1 MWLEHLFGKHESSR
15 AIPVLGDNLS
25 IVQIFHLLPR
35 DFTHK
40 EQQAD
45 KTAALRSQVGRQ
57 THTPHWA
64 RGHPRWG
71 HKPPSRRFPG
81 PLASPLSPFSVLFFS
96 PSSCLFLSAP
106 AFLPSLCTLGGRRAN
121 CTGGQLAG
129 WHTRPRANARSPSR
143 RSATLG
149 SLTFMHFLT

>member
-1 MWLEHLFGKHESSR
+1 MWLERLFGKHESSR

-25 IVQIFHLLPR
+25 IVQIFHLLPW

-81 PLASPLSPFSVLFFS
+81 PLASPLSPFGPFCFS
-96 PSSCLFLSAP
+96 LHPPAFSFPHLLSFLSCARWAAGVQTARVASRQDGTHAHEQTPGLLQDGAP
-106 AFLPSLCTLGGRRAN
+106 R
-121 CTGGQLAG
+121 LAV
-129 WHTRPRANARSPSR
+129 
-143 RSATLG
+143 
-149 SLTFMHFLT
+149 